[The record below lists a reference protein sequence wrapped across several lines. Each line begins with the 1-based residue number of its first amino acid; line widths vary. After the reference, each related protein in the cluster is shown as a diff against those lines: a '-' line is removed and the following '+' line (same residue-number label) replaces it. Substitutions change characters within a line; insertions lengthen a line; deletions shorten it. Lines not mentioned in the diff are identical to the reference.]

1 MMVIT
6 DQDRLDL
13 YASLGET
20 IGSKEAATLMEHL
33 PPGGWREVAMRSD
46 VAVVRSELRGV
57 EERLGL
63 RIDGVEE
70 RLGLRIDGVEERLGL
85 RIDGVEE
92 RLGTRLELTEQRLRT
107 DLHQG
112 LAGIQRD
119 MRVQGFSLLGGV
131 SVIVAVATAVG
142 QLL

>member
-70 RLGLRIDGVEERLGL
+70 RLGLRIDGVEERLG
-85 RIDGVEE
+85 
-92 RLGTRLELTEQRLRT
+92 TRLELTEQRLRT